1 MTTLT
6 LIVAALMVLMVLM
19 VYVFAIRA
27 IFHHAR
33 RPPHG
38 AVQHRRPRHYHWRT

>member
-6 LIVAALMVLMVLM
+6 LIVAALMVLMV
-19 VYVFAIRA
+19 YIFAIRA